1 MFCNTPSVSPM
12 REARN
17 RRSRRGF
24 TFIEVMVVVV
34 IIGMLA
40 GAVTL
45 KVRSYMDK
53 SKINRARSDI
63 ALIVKAIDAEALDG
77 QYPSNS
83 EGLSNVQVKNKTD
96 PWGNPYQYN
105 SPGKGEEPFEVY
117 SFGADGRPGGQDAD
131 ADIYSWQIQEDQ

>member
-1 MFCNTPSVSPM
+1 MFYRTPTDLH
-12 REARN
+12 RN
-17 RRSRRGF
+17 RRGRRRAGF

-45 KVRSYMDK
+45 KVSSYMDK
-53 SKINRARSDI
+53 SKINRAKADI
-63 ALIVKAIDAEALDG
+63 ALIVKAIEADSLDG
-77 QYPSNS
+77 QYPGNS

-96 PWGNPYQYN
+96 PWGNAYQYN
-105 SPGKGEEPFEVY
+105 SPGQEDRPYEVF

-131 ADIYSWQIQEDQ
+131 ADIYSWQVQAD

>member
-1 MFCNTPSVSPM
+1 MFYRTPTDLH
-12 REARN
+12 RN
-17 RRSRRGF
+17 RRGSRRAGF

-45 KVRSYMDK
+45 KVSSYMDK
-53 SKINRARSDI
+53 SKINRAKADI
-63 ALIVKAIDAEALDG
+63 ALIVKAIEADSLDG
-77 QYPSNS
+77 QYPGNS

-96 PWGNPYQYN
+96 PWGNAYQYN
-105 SPGKGEEPFEVY
+105 SPGQEDRPYEVF

-131 ADIYSWQIQEDQ
+131 ADIYSWQVQAD